1 MAHSNSFFFISNK
14 KKTVLVLFFTNF
26 LITYLGT
33 SMYLEGN
40 LVEINIKLFSMIP
53 CWKNLLLFWMCKVRV
68 KNKL

>member
-53 CWKNLLLFWMCKVRV
+53 LLEKFVVILDV
-68 KNKL
+68 